1 MSRHPPGKK
10 HVVKLIISYII
21 YDNYFSTR
29 REGKHGWDDWK
40 TNKSEFKWFQIQRE
54 KKNNGNW
61 HIPEHNTIFIFQ
73 LPFKY
78 VSIFQFQT
86 P

>member
-40 TNKSEFKWFQIQRE
+40 TNKSE
-54 KKNNGNW
+54 
-61 HIPEHNTIFIFQ
+61 
-73 LPFKY
+73 L
-78 VSIFQFQT
+78 
-86 P
+86 